1 MKNFLSLIIA
11 FAFLAAGCN
20 RNTTNG
26 TASNDLSPV
35 EFAEKLKDF
44 SDAQIIDVRTPEEF
58 ESGHLQNAVNIDWN
72 GDNFETEISK
82 LDKTKPVFVY
92 CLSGARS
99 ASAAKQMRSQ
109 GFKTIYQMDGGIIK
123 WNASNLPVTTAEKPQ
138 TAGMTMDE
146 FKQLTQSDKMVLVD
160 FYADWCAPCK
170 KMEPFLNEI
179 SNDMADKVVLVRINT
194 DKNMELCKELNIDA
208 IPVLQLYK
216 NNTLTWSNK
225 GFIGK
230 EELLQK
236 LM

>member
-11 FAFLAAGCN
+11 FALLAAGCN
-20 RNTTNG
+20 QNTTNG

-35 EFAEKLKDF
+35 EFSEKLKDF

-58 ESGHLQNAVNIDWN
+58 ESGHLQNAINIDWN
-72 GDNFETEISK
+72 GNNFETEISK

-99 ASAAKQMRSQ
+99 ASAAKQMRNE
-109 GFKTIYQMDGGIIK
+109 GFTSVYQMNGGIIK
-123 WNASNLPVTTAEKPQ
+123 WNASNLPVTTSEKPQ

-179 SNDMADKVVLVRINT
+179 SNSMADKVVLVRINT